1 MKSNSN
7 YRAFTLIELLVV
19 IAIIAILAAILFPVF
34 AQAKAAA
41 KNTVDV
47 SNIKQL
53 GTATAMYNNDYD
65 DTFPAARSTQSD
77 SSGNSCGPVWTTAI
91 NPYVK
96 AAKLSNNDWDSTGGL
111 TIYHDP
117 SDDRVTSTYI
127 GYTTNPMVSGVFT
140 QLIDGSCSQAA
151 YNGSNSPNN
160 SPFENSLTS
169 TSIQSPADVM
179 WLGDAAPTYFTWT
192 TPNCGTVPTDVV
204 RPGWDILPGTDQRDS
219 AAAQAWYQTNWLP
232 VDLTDGFTPAGNPW
246 ACPIGSWDCKGLD
259 YIHTRN
265 GNKTGVANISFTDTH
280 AKGMHF
286 GQMQLKNI
294 FTNL

>member
-179 WLGDAAPTYFTWT
+179 WLGDAAPTYFT
-192 TPNCGTVPTDVV
+192 
-204 RPGWDILPGTDQRDS
+204 S
-219 AAAQAWYQTNWLP
+219 A
-232 VDLTDGFTPAGNPW
+232 
-246 ACPIGSWDCKGLD
+246 GL
-259 YIHTRN
+259 
-265 GNKTGVANISFTDTH
+265 
-280 AKGMHF
+280 
-286 GQMQLKNI
+286 
-294 FTNL
+294 